1 MGKTILSVL
10 SHALENPGVWGVWS
24 VLGLAFVLANL
35 PFLLERAPFASR
47 FRFFSSG
54 NKAFGWRFL
63 ALVLLYFAI
72 GIYAAVLEWNAYG
85 SVYRQGWEFYVTTF
99 CLFLVFAFPGFV
111 YCALWHNKRRRAE
124 EDVT

>member
-1 MGKTILSVL
+1 MIGN
-10 SHALENPGVWGVWS
+10 AAVWS

-35 PFLLERAPFASR
+35 PFLFASE
-47 FRFFSSG
+47 

-111 YCALWHNKRRRAE
+111 YRTLWHNKRRRAE
-124 EDVT
+124 EDAT